1 MPVLQACQRYV
12 KSFPLSLVIATKI
25 FDLRARVRS
34 AKRGRISK
42 IPYKEEIVG
51 SLENS
56 RSPEPAFHYTIV

>member
-34 AKRGRISK
+34 EGGLVKFLIRKR
-42 IPYKEEIVG
+42 
-51 SLENS
+51 
-56 RSPEPAFHYTIV
+56 